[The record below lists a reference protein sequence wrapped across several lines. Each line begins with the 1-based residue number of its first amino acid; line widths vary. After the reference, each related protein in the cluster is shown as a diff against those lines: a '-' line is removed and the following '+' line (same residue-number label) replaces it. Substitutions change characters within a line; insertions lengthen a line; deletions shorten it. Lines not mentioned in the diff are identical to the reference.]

1 MWYHCHVNVNE
12 HVAMRG
18 MWGPLI
24 VDPKDPP
31 PVEREVTKDYIM
43 MFSSWVS
50 NWANKPGQGGIPV
63 TSRISSPLTAKPFP
77 TRNRCGSK
85 KATSFAFA

>member
-1 MWYHCHVNVNE
+1 MWYHCHVNVNVNE

-18 MWGPLI
+18 MWGPLT

-31 PVEREVTKDYIM
+31 PVEKEVTKDYIM

-50 NWANKPGQGGIPV
+50 NWANKPGQGGIPGDEPDFF
-63 TSRISSPLTAKPFP
+63 TQKPLPKRPQP
-77 TRNRCGSK
+77 P
-85 KATSFAFA
+85 

>member
-18 MWGPLI
+18 MWEPLI

-31 PVEREVTKDYIM
+31 PVEKEVTK
-43 MFSSWVS
+43 
-50 NWANKPGQGGIPV
+50 P
-63 TSRISSPLTAKPFP
+63 
-77 TRNRCGSK
+77 
-85 KATSFAFA
+85 